1 MQADKTKKGKN
12 FKIRYS
18 SKCKSDKTWKDN
30 IRNRKKENSKKY
42 EKNNLMHDRNIH
54 KHIYIDYLELSKKY
68 TFLKIFLHK
77 NEKSTNVYYN
87 FEQSIAVY
95 FLSKSILKEYYDLNF
110 YMPYIKNDE
119 IQNNIILGNNSFN
132 TNEFIYSINELKD
145 INSLKNIIL
154 LSYKNYDAYLLNL
167 KNDSNTNLSCRQYD
181 DYTITYNNNIN
192 EQRNDI
198 YCKNTFECNKKNENI
213 ILQNDQGG
221 KFLCP
226 CVPGRVNYIHILADL
241 TDMNE
246 LNNLKNNLN
255 SIKNND
261 KYIPVT
267 NINVNININNTNK
280 VQNNMFLLYGNIIK
294 VLDIGVGANCIYPL
308 LGNNIYKWSFLGT
321 DINIDSLKYS
331 FINILINNKENDI
344 QLKYQTNKRNI
355 FQNIINNSDLF
366 FFSMCNPPYYTFIE
380 EVNKNPYRML
390 EANVDEV
397 VYYLGDQK
405 GINIDN
411 NNNDKEN
418 NNNNKKKNNKKNK
431 KNSNDHNN
439 HVDNMH
445 GTNIFIDNIHT
456 DDIQT
461 HNINL
466 DRTISSELGPIN
478 TENQKEQKV
487 EREEENNITKIKME
501 NSNHCC
507 NNKNMSNQI
516 NDGNITS
523 FKISIN
529 EEEEEEEEEHNLNN
543 TPYINSTPNYNN
555 NGGEYK
561 FIMNMLEESISYFFN
576 VIWFTTLVSKFK
588 NVKLIKKEIINSM
601 RLYHE
606 YKKNQIYFLNCI
618 IKENLYFNQTF
629 VFKNIQK
636 KIPPVYIAQYRIFES
651 YSGNI
656 TRWII
661 CWSYYNPEQIDALKK
676 LYYEKAK

>member
-1 MQADKTKKGKN
+1 MQGDKTKKGKN
-12 FKIRYS
+12 FKIPYS
-18 SKCKSDKTWKDN
+18 SKCKNEKTWENN
-30 IRNRKKENSKKY
+30 IRNRKTKKNPKKN

-54 KHIYIDYLELSKKY
+54 KYIYIDYIELSKKY
-68 TFLKIFLHK
+68 TFLKLFLHK
-77 NEKSTNVYYN
+77 NEKSTNSYYN

-119 IQNNIILGNNSFN
+119 IQNKIILGNNIFN
-132 TNEFIYSINELKD
+132 TNKFIYTINEFKD

-154 LSYKNYDAYLLNL
+154 LSYENYNTFLLNL
-167 KNDSNTNLSCRQYD
+167 KNDINTNLSCHQYD
-181 DYTITYNNNIN
+181 ESTITYNNNSNNNNIIN
-192 EQRNDI
+192 EQTDDI
-198 YCKNTFECNKKNENI
+198 YCKYTFECNKKNENN

-241 TDMNE
+241 TDINE
-246 LNNLKNNLN
+246 LKNF
-255 SIKNND
+255 KNND
-261 KYIPVT
+261 KYIST
-267 NINVNININNTNK
+267 THINENINNTNK
-280 VQNNMFLLYGNIIK
+280 IQKNMLLLYGNIIK

-344 QLKYQTNKRNI
+344 HLKYQTNKRNI

-390 EANVDEV
+390 EANIDEV
-397 VYYLGDQK
+397 VYYLGDEK
-405 GINIDN
+405 GGTI
-411 NNNDKEN
+411 N
-418 NNNNKKKNNKKNK
+418 NNNNNNNNN
-431 KNSNDHNN
+431 NSTNNNDNN
-439 HVDNMH
+439 SDMDYMRGADIH
-445 GTNIFIDNIHT
+445 IDITHT
-456 DDIQT
+456 DDLQT

-466 DRTISSELGPIN
+466 DRIISGELGPIN
-478 TENQKEQKV
+478 TGNQKEQKV
-487 EREEENNITKIKME
+487 EKEEELNITKSQKE
-501 NSNHCC
+501 NSKHCC
-507 NNKNMSNQI
+507 NNKKVGDNI

-523 FKISIN
+523 LKISIN
-529 EEEEEEEEEHNLNN
+529 EGEEHNVNN
-543 TPYINSTPNYNN
+543 THFINTSQNYNN
-555 NGGEYK
+555 KGGEYK

-606 YKKNQIYFLNCI
+606 YKKNQVHFLNSI
-618 IKENLYFNQTF
+618 INENLYFNQTF

-636 KIPPVYIAQYRIFES
+636 KIPPVSIAQYRIFES

-661 CWSYYNPEQIDALKK
+661 CWSYYNPEQIDAMKK
-676 LYYEKAK
+676 LYYEKSK

>member
-1 MQADKTKKGKN
+1 MQGDKTKKGKN
-12 FKIRYS
+12 FKIPYS
-18 SKCKSDKTWKDN
+18 SKYKNEKTWEDN
-30 IRNRKKENSKKY
+30 IRNRKKKKNPKRN

-54 KHIYIDYLELSKKY
+54 KYIYIDYIELSKKY
-68 TFLKIFLHK
+68 TFLKLFLQK
-77 NEKSTNVYYN
+77 NEKSTNSYYN

-119 IQNNIILGNNSFN
+119 IQNKIILDNNIFN
-132 TNEFIYSINELKD
+132 TNKFIYTINEFKD

-154 LSYKNYDAYLLNL
+154 LSYENYNTFLLNL
-167 KNDSNTNLSCRQYD
+167 KNDINTNLSCHEYD
-181 DYTITYNNNIN
+181 ESTITYNNNSNNNSNIIN
-192 EQRNDI
+192 EQTDDI
-198 YCKNTFECNKKNENI
+198 YNKYTFQCNKKNENT
-213 ILQNDQGG
+213 ILQNDQVG

-241 TDMNE
+241 TDINE
-246 LNNLKNNLN
+246 LKNF
-255 SIKNND
+255 KNND
-261 KYIPVT
+261 KYISTT
-267 NINVNININNTNK
+267 NINENINNTNK
-280 VQNNMFLLYGNIIK
+280 IQNNMLLLYGNIIK

-344 QLKYQTNKRNI
+344 HLKYQTNKRYI
-355 FQNIINNSDLF
+355 FQNVINNSDLF

-390 EANVDEV
+390 EANIDEV
-397 VYYLGDQK
+397 VYYLGDEK
-405 GINIDN
+405 GGTINNNNNNNSNN
-411 NNNDKEN
+411 NNNDN
-418 NNNNKKKNNKKNK
+418 N
-431 KNSNDHNN
+431 SDI
-439 HVDNMH
+439 DYMR
-445 GTNIFIDNIHT
+445 GANIHINITHT

-466 DRTISSELGPIN
+466 DRIISSELGPIN
-478 TENQKEQKV
+478 TGNQKEQKI
-487 EREEENNITKIKME
+487 EKEEEYNITKSQKE
-501 NSNHCC
+501 NSKHCC
-507 NNKNMSNQI
+507 NNKKVGDNI

-523 FKISIN
+523 LKISIN
-529 EEEEEEEEEHNLNN
+529 EGEEHNVNN
-543 TPYINSTPNYNN
+543 THFINTSQNYNN
-555 NGGEYK
+555 KGGEYK

-606 YKKNQIYFLNCI
+606 YKKNQVYFLNSI
-618 IKENLYFNQTF
+618 INENLYFNQTF

-636 KIPPVYIAQYRIFES
+636 KIPPVSIAQYRIFES

-661 CWSYYNPEQIDALKK
+661 CWSYYNPEQIDAMKK
-676 LYYEKAK
+676 LYYEKSK

>member
-1 MQADKTKKGKN
+1 MQGDKTKKGKN
-12 FKIRYS
+12 FKIPYS
-18 SKCKSDKTWKDN
+18 SKCKNEKTWEDN
-30 IRNRKKENSKKY
+30 IRNRKTKKNPKKN

-54 KHIYIDYLELSKKY
+54 KYIYIDYIELSKKY
-68 TFLKIFLHK
+68 TFLKLFLQK
-77 NEKSTNVYYN
+77 NEKSTNSYYN

-119 IQNNIILGNNSFN
+119 IQNKIILGNNIFN
-132 TNEFIYSINELKD
+132 TNKFIYTINEFKD

-154 LSYKNYDAYLLNL
+154 LSYENYNTFLLNL
-167 KNDSNTNLSCRQYD
+167 KNDINTNLSCHQYD
-181 DYTITYNNNIN
+181 ESTITYNNNSNNNNSNNNNIIN
-192 EQRNDI
+192 EQTDDI
-198 YCKNTFECNKKNENI
+198 YCKYTFECNKKNENN

-241 TDMNE
+241 TDINE
-246 LNNLKNNLN
+246 LKNF
-255 SIKNND
+255 KNND
-261 KYIPVT
+261 KYIST
-267 NINVNININNTNK
+267 THINENINNTNK
-280 VQNNMFLLYGNIIK
+280 IQKNMLLLYGNIIK

-344 QLKYQTNKRNI
+344 HLKYQTNKRNI

-390 EANVDEV
+390 EANIDEV
-397 VYYLGDQK
+397 VYYLGDEK
-405 GINIDN
+405 GGTIN
-411 NNNDKEN
+411 NNNSTN
-418 NNNNKKKNNKKNK
+418 NNDNN
-431 KNSNDHNN
+431 SDMDYMRGADIH
-439 HVDNMH
+439 
-445 GTNIFIDNIHT
+445 IDITHT

-466 DRTISSELGPIN
+466 DRIISSELGPIN
-478 TENQKEQKV
+478 TGNQKEQKV
-487 EREEENNITKIKME
+487 EKEEELNITKSQKE
-501 NSNHCC
+501 NSKHCC
-507 NNKNMSNQI
+507 NNKKVGDNI

-523 FKISIN
+523 LKISIN
-529 EEEEEEEEEHNLNN
+529 EGEEHNVNN
-543 TPYINSTPNYNN
+543 THFINTSQNYNN
-555 NGGEYK
+555 KGGEYK

-606 YKKNQIYFLNCI
+606 YKKNQVYFLNSI
-618 IKENLYFNQTF
+618 INENLYFNQTF

-636 KIPPVYIAQYRIFES
+636 KIPPVSIAQYRIFES

-661 CWSYYNPEQIDALKK
+661 CWSYYNPEQIDAMKK
-676 LYYEKAK
+676 LYYEKSK

>member
-1 MQADKTKKGKN
+1 
-12 FKIRYS
+12 
-18 SKCKSDKTWKDN
+18 
-30 IRNRKKENSKKY
+30 
-42 EKNNLMHDRNIH
+42 
-54 KHIYIDYLELSKKY
+54 
-68 TFLKIFLHK
+68 
-77 NEKSTNVYYN
+77 
-87 FEQSIAVY
+87 
-95 FLSKSILKEYYDLNF
+95 
-110 YMPYIKNDE
+110 
-119 IQNNIILGNNSFN
+119 
-132 TNEFIYSINELKD
+132 
-145 INSLKNIIL
+145 
-154 LSYKNYDAYLLNL
+154 
-167 KNDSNTNLSCRQYD
+167 
-181 DYTITYNNNIN
+181 
-192 EQRNDI
+192 
-198 YCKNTFECNKKNENI
+198 
-213 ILQNDQGG
+213 
-221 KFLCP
+221 
-226 CVPGRVNYIHILADL
+226 
-241 TDMNE
+241 
-246 LNNLKNNLN
+246 
-255 SIKNND
+255 
-261 KYIPVT
+261 
-267 NINVNININNTNK
+267 
-280 VQNNMFLLYGNIIK
+280 
-294 VLDIGVGANCIYPL
+294 
-308 LGNNIYKWSFLGT
+308 
-321 DINIDSLKYS
+321 
-331 FINILINNKENDI
+331 
-344 QLKYQTNKRNI
+344 
-355 FQNIINNSDLF
+355 
-366 FFSMCNPPYYTFIE
+366 
-380 EVNKNPYRML
+380 
-390 EANVDEV
+390 
-397 VYYLGDQK
+397 
-405 GINIDN
+405 
-411 NNNDKEN
+411 
-418 NNNNKKKNNKKNK
+418 
-431 KNSNDHNN
+431 
-439 HVDNMH
+439 MH

-466 DRTISSELGPIN
+466 DRTIS
-478 TENQKEQKV
+478 NQ
-487 EREEENNITKIKME
+487 NG

-529 EEEEEEEEEHNLNN
+529 EEEEEEEEHNLNN

>member
-18 SKCKSDKTWKDN
+18 SKCKSDKTWRDN
-30 IRNRKKENSKKY
+30 IRNRKKENSKKN

-54 KHIYIDYLELSKKY
+54 KHIYIDYFELSKKY

-95 FLSKSILKEYYDLNF
+95 FLSKSILKEYYNLNF

-119 IQNNIILGNNSFN
+119 IQNNIILGNNIFS
-132 TNEFIYSINELKD
+132 TNEFIYSINEFED

-154 LSYKNYDAYLLNL
+154 LSYKNYDTYLLNL

-181 DYTITYNNNIN
+181 DCTITYNNNIN
-192 EQRNDI
+192 EQTNDI
-198 YCKNTFECNKKNENI
+198 YYKYTFECNKKNENI
-213 ILQNDQGG
+213 ILQNDQGR

-241 TDMNE
+241 TDINE

-267 NINVNININNTNK
+267 NINVNINNTNN

-331 FINILINNKENDI
+331 FINILINNKEDDI
-344 QLKYQTNKRNI
+344 HLKYQTNKRNI

-397 VYYLGDQK
+397 VYYLGDEK

-411 NNNDKEN
+411 NN
-418 NNNNKKKNNKKNK
+418 
-431 KNSNDHNN
+431 DHNN
-439 HVDNMH
+439 HMDNMH
-445 GTNIFIDNIHT
+445 GTNIYIDNIHT

-487 EREEENNITKIKME
+487 EREEENNGTKIKME
-501 NSNHCC
+501 NSKHGC
-507 NNKNMSNQI
+507 NNKNMSDNI

-529 EEEEEEEEEHNLNN
+529 EEEEEEKKKHNLNN
-543 TPYINSTPNYNN
+543 TPSINSTKNYNN
-555 NGGEYK
+555 KGGEYK

-588 NVKLIKKEIINSM
+588 NVKLIKNEIINSM

-606 YKKNQIYFLNCI
+606 YKKNQIYFLNSI

-636 KIPPVYIAQYRIFES
+636 KIPPVCIAQYRIFES

-661 CWSYYNPEQIDALKK
+661 CWSYYNPEQIDTLKK